1 MQPTNV
7 KEHLCACKK
16 STERTEEQIQA
27 MFRRI
32 NRLTGQLN
40 GVKKMIEENRYCIDI
55 LIQLSAID
63 KAVKGLASLIM
74 EDHLKTCVVEKIQK
88 GNTQV
93 VDEITDIFKR
103 FN

>member
-7 KEHLCACKK
+7 KENLCACKK
-16 STERTEEQIQA
+16 STERTEEQIKDISN
-27 MFRRI
+27 RI

>member
-16 STERTEEQIQA
+16 STERTEEQIKD
-27 MFRRI
+27 MFSRI

-63 KAVKGLASLIM
+63 KAVKGLVSLIM

>member
-7 KEHLCACKK
+7 KEHSCACKK
-16 STERTEEQIQA
+16 STERTEAQIKDI
-27 MFRRI
+27 FNRI

>member
-16 STERTEEQIQA
+16 STERTEEQIKDISN
-27 MFRRI
+27 RI

>member
-7 KEHLCACKK
+7 KEHLCTCKK
-16 STERTEEQIQA
+16 STERTEAQIKD
-27 MFRRI
+27 MFSRI

-40 GVKKMIEENRYCIDI
+40 GVKKMIEENRYCTDI

>member
-1 MQPTNV
+1 MQSTNV

-16 STERTEEQIQA
+16 STERTEAQIKDI
-27 MFRRI
+27 FSRI

-40 GVKKMIEENRYCIDI
+40 GVKKMIEENRYCMDI

>member
-1 MQPTNV
+1 MQPTNE

-16 STERTEEQIQA
+16 STERTEEQIKD
-27 MFRRI
+27 MFSRI

>member
-16 STERTEEQIQA
+16 STERTEEQIKD
-27 MFRRI
+27 MFSRI

-40 GVKKMIEENRYCIDI
+40 GVKKMIEENRYCTDI

-74 EDHLKTCVVEKIQK
+74 EDHLKTCVVEKIQE

>member
-1 MQPTNV
+1 
-7 KEHLCACKK
+7 
-16 STERTEEQIQA
+16 
-27 MFRRI
+27 
-32 NRLTGQLN
+32 
-40 GVKKMIEENRYCIDI
+40 MIEENRYCIDI